1 TSLKL
6 NGVANAFPL
15 TQMNV
20 VVSTLG
26 GLIILKENKNR
37 KEIIFTVIGLIMIVV
52 AAILIGHLE

>member
-1 TSLKL
+1 